1 MDTLFLAFRSALPF
15 FKPQHFMESRNEVCA
30 GVRGP
35 TLTRGN
41 DANAA
46 SNGTMIRTGLVKLM
60 PLGPNRAS
68 GPYTCSYRTVQGE
81 GIGLISCNARSMPSG
96 ALSVY
101 LSSPIW

>member
-1 MDTLFLAFRSALPF
+1 MDTLFLAFRSALPCCLL
-15 FKPQHFMESRNEVCA
+15 QHFTESRNEVRA
-30 GVRGP
+30 GIRGP

-68 GPYTCSYRTVQGE
+68 GPYTWSYRTIQGE
-81 GIGLISCNARSMPSG
+81 GIGLISCIAH
-96 ALSVY
+96 
-101 LSSPIW
+101 